1 MSPRSETL
9 LEYEN
14 VPAELREAYLQD
26 PTAYNIELNGEIW
39 STKPC
44 TRKYVFP
51 ESRERLFADYHD
63 SLLGGHLNFEQ
74 TWSKIKRNYYWP
86 KMFNDIKTYV
96 TNCSQCQ

>member
-44 TRKYVFP
+44 TRK
-51 ESRERLFADYHD
+51 
-63 SLLGGHLNFEQ
+63 
-74 TWSKIKRNYYWP
+74 
-86 KMFNDIKTYV
+86 
-96 TNCSQCQ
+96 